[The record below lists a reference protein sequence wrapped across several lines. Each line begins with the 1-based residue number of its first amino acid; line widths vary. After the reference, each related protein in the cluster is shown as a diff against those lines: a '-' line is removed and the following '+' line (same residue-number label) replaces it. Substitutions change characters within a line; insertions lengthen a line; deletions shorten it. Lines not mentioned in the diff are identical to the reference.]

1 LVLNGSAQ
9 RVGVCLIHV
18 ARVALLLI
26 TLGVSLFAQ
35 ARPFEIIDNSFFV
48 EEAFN
53 QDAGVV
59 QNIFSVDA
67 RRDGG
72 WEATFTQEWP
82 IVVQRHQF
90 SYTVPYEGGGRM
102 SGLGD
107 AVISYRLQAL
117 TESTRS
123 PAFSPRVSLVVPTS
137 SGSSDP
143 GWQVNLP
150 FSKQVGDAYVHL
162 NAGFTRIADTSTP
175 SVAASGMWR
184 LRPMLNVMFDS
195 VVDFDDPDATVT
207 LSPGLRTGWNRGDS
221 QIIFGIAVPVE
232 FAGGSTDRG
241 VFGYF
246 SYELP
251 FRNQ

>member
-1 LVLNGSAQ
+1 MNRLNVSA
-9 RVGVCLIHV
+9 CLIQV
-18 ARVALLLI
+18 ARVTLLLI
-26 TLGVSLFAQ
+26 MLGSPIFAQ
-35 ARPFEIIDNSFFV
+35 ARPFEITDNSFFV

-53 QDAGVV
+53 QDAGIV
-59 QNIFSVDA
+59 QNIFGVDV

-90 SYTVPYEGGGRM
+90 SYTVPYEGGRRM

-107 AVISYRLQAL
+107 ALINYRLQVV

-123 PAFSPRVSLVVPTS
+123 PAFSPRVSLIVPTS
-137 SGSSDP
+137 SGSSDA

-150 FSKQVGDAYVHL
+150 LSKQFGDAYVHF
-162 NAGFTRIADTSTP
+162 NAGFTRVADTSV
-175 SVAASGMWR
+175 SQMAASGIWR
-184 LRPMLNVMFDS
+184 LRPMLNVMLES
-195 VVDFDDPDATVT
+195 VAAFEDADTTVI
-207 LSPGLRTGWNRGDS
+207 LAPGLRTGWNRGDS
-221 QIIFGIAVPVE
+221 QIIVGFAVHVDVT
-232 FAGGSTDRG
+232 GGSGDPG

-251 FRNQ
+251 FTK